1 MLNSPRLGS
10 CMVHR
15 VGFRAWRFG
24 RSLLSIT
31 ITGWMV
37 GGIWVPGA
45 LVLGAWCLWLGGFYL
60 CLGYGSWVFLLI
72 MDGTN
77 THPVD
82 GWMNGWVHLGTYMTL
97 VDLMT

>member
-1 MLNSPRLGS
+1 MLTYSLTSLGFVGLAS
-10 CMVHR
+10 GRGVSAGVFHHIHHR
-15 VGFRAWRFG
+15 MDGGRYLGAWRFG
-24 RSLLSIT
+24 
-31 ITGWMV
+31 
-37 GGIWVPGA
+37 
-45 LVLGAWCLWLGGFYL
+45 AWCLVAWWLYLWLGSLGLGFFL
-60 CLGYGSWVFLLI
+60 LLI